1 MWNCISWVRIVLL
14 VWEISKDGR
23 PELNFEGSLSQVFGQ
38 KYSRKLIYLAIQG
51 FETNLS
57 RWPNCVI
64 TVRWCFLFAITLLR
78 INLAF
83 PDWFKKKKKRAPSS
97 TAAGAGSALSQ
108 VLAGTRRQV
117 PPQTQAAV
125 SSHPF
130 QSRHSVRNPSAKSV
144 TAVHKHTP

>member
-1 MWNCISWVRIVLL
+1 MWNYISWVHIVLL
-14 VWEISKDGR
+14 VWEIWKDGR
-23 PELNFEGSLSQVFGQ
+23 PELNSAGSLSQVFGQ
-38 KYSRKLIYLAIQG
+38 KYSGKLIYLAIQA

-64 TVRWCFLFAITLLR
+64 TVRWCFLFTITSLR
-78 INLAF
+78 VNHAF
-83 PDWFKKKKKRAPSS
+83 PDWFKKKKKSPIINCSWGR
-97 TAAGAGSALSQ
+97 
-108 VLAGTRRQV
+108 VLAGTWRQV

-144 TAVHKHTP
+144 TAVHKRTP

>member
-1 MWNCISWVRIVLL
+1 MWNCISWVHIVLL
-14 VWEISKDGR
+14 VWEIWKDGR
-23 PELNFEGSLSQVFGQ
+23 PELNFVGSLSQVFGQ
-38 KYSRKLIYLAIQG
+38 KYSGKLIYLAIQG

-64 TVRWCFLFAITLLR
+64 TVRWCFLFTITSLR

-83 PDWFKKKKKRAPSS
+83 PDWFKKKRAPSS
-97 TAAGAGSALSQ
+97 TAAGPDSALSQ
-108 VLAGTRRQV
+108 VLAGTRQQV
-117 PPQTQAAV
+117 PPQTQPAV

-144 TAVHKHTP
+144 TTVHKHTP